1 MDEVMKIALAGML
14 SGGVFVAI
22 IEAVKESIAFRR
34 RRQAEKEDRAEAKA
48 EAAEDKKQA
57 ETEQKLKELEEK
69 VSAVA
74 EGVKLMLLD
83 RIIYLGQSYI
93 DKGEITYDE
102 RHRFHQM
109 HDCYHDGLKGNG
121 DAKLIV
127 EAVDE
132 LPPKR

>member
-1 MDEVMKIALAGML
+1 MDEFLKIALAGMF

-22 IEAVKESIAFRR
+22 IEVVKESIAFRR
-34 RRQAEKEDRAEAKA
+34 KRKAEKEDKAAAKIEQAEA
-48 EAAEDKKQA
+48 EEKKKTD
-57 ETEQKLKELEEK
+57 ERLDRLEEQNK
-69 VSAVA
+69 AIIDGLRV
-74 EGVKLMLLD
+74 MLLD
-83 RIIYLGQSYI
+83 RVLYLGQSYI

-109 HDCYHDGLKGNG
+109 HDCYHTGLGGNG
-121 DAKLIV
+121 DADLIV

>member
-1 MDEVMKIALAGML
+1 MNELLKIALAGIL
-14 SGGVFVAI
+14 SSGVFVAV
-22 IEAVKESIAFRR
+22 IEIVKESIAFRR
-34 RRQAEKEDRAEAKA
+34 RRKAEQEDRAEAKA
-48 EAAEDKKQA
+48 DAAEEKKKQ
-57 ETEQKLKELEEK
+57 ETEARLKELEEK
-69 VSAVA
+69 VAAIA

-83 RIIYLGQSYI
+83 RIIYLGQGYI
-93 DKGEITYDE
+93 EKGEITYDE

>member
-1 MDEVMKIALAGML
+1 MEEYFKIALASLL

-22 IEAVKESIAFRR
+22 IEIVKESIAFRR
-34 RRQAEKEDRAEAKA
+34 KRKAEKEDRAEAKV
-48 EAAEDKKQA
+48 EAAE
-57 ETEQKLKELEEK
+57 EQKQRENDERLKDLEEK
-69 VSAVA
+69 VAAVA

-83 RIIYLGQSYI
+83 RIIYLGQGYI
-93 DKGEITYDE
+93 NKGEITYDE

-109 HDCYHDGLKGNG
+109 HDCYHDGLHGNG

>member
-1 MDEVMKIALAGML
+1 MDEVIKIALAGML

-22 IEAVKESIAFRR
+22 IEAVKEGIAFRR
-34 RRQAEKEDRAEAKA
+34 KRKAEKEDRAEAKA
-48 EAAEDKKQA
+48 DAAEEQKQK
-57 ETEQKLKELEEK
+57 ETEGRLQKLEDKLN
-69 VSAVA
+69 AVA

-83 RIIYLGQSYI
+83 RIIYLGQGYI

-109 HDCYHDGLKGNG
+109 HDCYHDGLNGNG

-132 LPPKR
+132 LTPKR

>member
-1 MDEVMKIALAGML
+1 MDEFMKIALAGLL

-22 IEAVKESIAFRR
+22 IETIRESIAFKRR
-34 RRQAEKEDRAEAKA
+34 RKAEKEDRAEAKA
-48 EAAEDKKQA
+48 DAEQA
-57 ETEQKLKELEEK
+57 ETEKKLQELENK
-69 VSAVA
+69 VAAVA

-83 RIIYLGQSYI
+83 RIIHLGQGYI

-109 HDCYHDGLKGNG
+109 HDCYHDGLNGNG

>member
-1 MDEVMKIALAGML
+1 MDEFIKIALAGLL
-14 SGGVFVAI
+14 SGSVFVAI
-22 IEAVKESIAFRR
+22 IETIRESIAFKRR
-34 RRQAEKEDRAEAKA
+34 RKAEKEDRAEAKA
-48 EAAEDKKQA
+48 DAEQA
-57 ETEQKLKELEEK
+57 ETEKKLQELENK
-69 VSAVA
+69 VAAVA

-83 RIIYLGQSYI
+83 RIIHLGQGYI

-102 RHRFHQM
+102 RHRFRQM
-109 HDCYHDGLKGNG
+109 HDCYHDGLNGNG

>member
-34 RRQAEKEDRAEAKA
+34 RRKAEKEDKAEAKA
-48 EAAEDKKQA
+48 EADEEKKQA

-69 VSAVA
+69 LSAVA

-83 RIIYLGQSYI
+83 RIIYLGQGYI

>member
-1 MDEVMKIALAGML
+1 MDELLKLALAGL
-14 SGGVFVAI
+14 FSGGIGVVLVEI
-22 IEAVKESIAFRR
+22 VKESLAFRR
-34 RRQAEKEDRAEAKA
+34 RRKAEKEDRAEAKA
-48 EAAEDKKQA
+48 DAAE
-57 ETEQKLKELEEK
+57 EQKQKETDERLKDLEDT
-69 VSAVA
+69 VAAVA

-83 RIIYLGQSYI
+83 RIIYLGQGYI